1 VKVNS
6 ELDKIYFD
14 PIAKYKEV
22 HGLDPEINIDD
33 QMIRWY
39 DSWQSPPL
47 ARWFTPQDVKFIED
61 VAVSPT
67 LTTHPI
73 EKYHLLDEFMASR
86 GFKTEIGGTNRK
98 FYSSVEFPQF
108 GAKISTSF
116 EGFKNNKDE
125 FNVQHVLKPYCTK
138 VYDVTQSGAIALDE
152 VGIRVDKDSIVDY
165 GDQIFDILDIVF
177 RRRKIAMT
185 DVGIATPKQ
194 WVIRRNFGPILCD
207 FPSVVILDPKKCY
220 CTKRIKRHGIEMP
233 CNGLIDFDLGFNKME
248 CTVCGQKYEIKSL
261 MATNTTTIK
270 RNTTYVKGGS
280 NRKGELSNMS
290 IEIIFDK
297 DDVIIDGVSQ
307 KTKQVVVPSR
317 ASSFIDMEHAPKA
330 ASTPITP
337 VPVAGVVDSKDDI
350 NSFVKTM
357 SERTEFMTSS
367 ALNIM
372 AEDDEAE
379 DKNEEEV
386 IDVKEDETTP
396 VEHVEAEVVDVP
408 DDTAVLNSYSATAEV
423 LADKYKGDLE
433 DLTENEN
440 ESDGEDTDDDYILA
454 VNSTLFATSIY
465 NKINEIE
472 GAVNALSVKVD
483 NLGTGLKDI
492 NDEYTKDAAKIN
504 ENFGIIEVASKRLK
518 ERIVETEYYFGEKL
532 GNLDDNIVRLSYT
545 LATTDI
551 DKKAIIKEAV
561 EKIIPAIFKHLPEL
575 IRDQLQESIY
585 QYAGS
590 VEMSIT
596 IESEPNVPDDEIPM
610 EDPVVISES
619 DAAAYESSAGD
630 TVEVEPSDDDALLN
644 KYDEEGSID
653 DEEKVKIIKDAA
665 EKGQLFPWMMKPGD
679 TTPHPEKQV
688 YEGSTFAPQ
697 PKKEDS
703 DLGEEEQSFRDYVYD
718 RYAEEDEDDSMTIK
732 TSSVITNNTPAGYY
746 DPAKAARAKK
756 FANKQNKKNNRDND
770 YNGGGKHN
778 KKNKKHH

>member
-1 VKVNS
+1 
-6 ELDKIYFD
+6 
-14 PIAKYKEV
+14 
-22 HGLDPEINIDD
+22 
-33 QMIRWY
+33 
-39 DSWQSPPL
+39 
-47 ARWFTPQDVKFIED
+47 
-61 VAVSPT
+61 
-67 LTTHPI
+67 
-73 EKYHLLDEFMASR
+73 
-86 GFKTEIGGTNRK
+86 
-98 FYSSVEFPQF
+98 
-108 GAKISTSF
+108 
-116 EGFKNNKDE
+116 
-125 FNVQHVLKPYCTK
+125 
-138 VYDVTQSGAIALDE
+138 
-152 VGIRVDKDSIVDY
+152 
-165 GDQIFDILDIVF
+165 
-177 RRRKIAMT
+177 
-185 DVGIATPKQ
+185 
-194 WVIRRNFGPILCD
+194 
-207 FPSVVILDPKKCY
+207 
-220 CTKRIKRHGIEMP
+220 
-233 CNGLIDFDLGFNKME
+233 
-248 CTVCGQKYEIKSL
+248 
-261 MATNTTTIK
+261 
-270 RNTTYVKGGS
+270 
-280 NRKGELSNMS
+280 MS

-357 SERTEFMTSS
+357 SESTEFMTSS

>member
-1 VKVNS
+1 MKVNS

-22 HGLDPEINIDD
+22 HGLDPEMTIDD

-86 GFKTEIGGTNRK
+86 GFKTEIGGTNRR

-194 WVIRRNFGPILCD
+194 WVIRKNFGPILCD

-220 CTKRIKRHGIEMP
+220 CTRRVKRHGIEMP

-261 MATNTTTIK
+261 MATNTTTINS
-270 RNTTYVKGGS
+270 NTAYVKGGS

-290 IEIIFDK
+290 IEIIFDT
-297 DDVIIDGVSQ
+297 DDVIINGVSQ
-307 KTKQVVVPSR
+307 KTKQVVAPSR

-440 ESDGEDTDDDYILA
+440 ESDGEDTDDDYITR
-454 VNSTLFATSIY
+454 SEFDMFATSIY

-472 GAVNALSVKVD
+472 GAVNALSGKVD
-483 NLGTGLKDI
+483 NLTTGLKDI

-504 ENFGIIEVASKRLK
+504 ENFGIIEVDSKGLK
-518 ERIVETEYYFGEKL
+518 EKIAGITYDFGVKFGDLEDK
-532 GNLDDNIVRLSYT
+532 IVRLSNT

-575 IRDQLQESIY
+575 IRDQLQESE
-585 QYAGS
+585 G
-590 VEMSIT
+590 
-596 IESEPNVPDDEIPM
+596 ESEPNVPDDEIPM

-619 DAAAYESSAGD
+619 DAAAYVSSAED
-630 TVEVEPSDDDALLN
+630 TVEVEPSDDDVLLN

-653 DEEKVKIIKDAA
+653 DEEKVKIIKDVA

-679 TTPHPEKQV
+679 TTPNPEKQV

-697 PKKEDS
+697 PRKEDS
-703 DLGEEEQSFRDYVYD
+703 DWGKEEESFRDYVCD
-718 RYAEEDEDDSMTIK
+718 RYADEDEDDSMTIK